1 MNDFLQKLAGILEV
15 EVVNEGDDLK
25 AFPSWDSLAVLSVIA
40 MLDSNYGVNLRAA
53 DFQTVKTAADLWNLV
68 QSKKTA

>member
-1 MNDFLQKLAGILEV
+1 MNDLLQKLAGILEV
-15 EVVNEGDDLK
+15 ESVNEGDDLK

-53 DFQTVKTAADLWNLV
+53 DFQTVKTASDLWNLV

>member
-1 MNDFLQKLAGILEV
+1 MNEFLQKLAGILEV
-15 EVVNEGDDLK
+15 ETVNEGDDLK

-53 DFQTVKTAADLWNLV
+53 DFQTVKSSADLWNLV